1 MAIFLAF
8 KGTRKC
14 PELYFTVD
22 QILGGGSHQK
32 MYIKKPTHLI
42 NRQISFNL

>member
-22 QILGGGSHQK
+22 QILGGGESPENVH
-32 MYIKKPTHLI
+32 KK
-42 NRQISFNL
+42 NRPI

>member
-22 QILGGGSHQK
+22 QILGGGGVTRK
-32 MYIKKPTHLI
+32 CT
-42 NRQISFNL
+42 

>member
-22 QILGGGSHQK
+22 QILGGGSRQK
-32 MYIKKPTHLI
+32 MYIKKTDPSDKQTD
-42 NRQISFNL
+42 QF